1 MSPAR
6 QLLYRLAFA
15 VAVAGVA
22 VICLSS
28 VLVAAIIGVITTV
41 IVAVDMF
48 AFSRSTPMPRPGSEP
63 PDPDKLNVDLSRRQ

>member
-1 MSPAR
+1 MSRTR
-6 QLLYRLAFA
+6 QLLFRLAFA
-15 VAVAGVA
+15 LAVAGVA

-28 VLVAAIIGVITTV
+28 VLLAAVTGVVTTL

-63 PDPDKLNVDLSRRQ
+63 PDPEKLSVDLSRRQ